1 MTDFITSTGYVP
13 GLIGRIAQ
21 FHGEYYSK
29 RLGFGQYFEA
39 RVATELSEFMHRY
52 NEAKD
57 CIWSLTVN
65 NRIEGTITI
74 DAGGKQ
80 GWVHLRWFFLTDK
93 LRGKGAGNYL
103 MDQAMTFCR
112 QNDIQRVYLDTVEGL
127 DAARHLYE
135 KYGFELTEEQSGEQ
149 WGPLIT
155 EQRFEVKL

>member
-1 MTDFITSTGYVP
+1 MTDFITSTGYLP

-29 RLGFGQYFEA
+29 HLGFEQFFEA
-39 RVATELSEFMHRY
+39 RVATELSEFINRY

-65 NRIEGTITI
+65 NRIEGSITI
-74 DAGGKQ
+74 DAAGGKQ
-80 GWVHLRWFFLTDK
+80 GRAHLRWFFLTDK
-93 LRGKGAGNYL
+93 LRGQGAGNYL

-112 QNDIQRVYLDTVEGL
+112 QNDIQRVYLDTVKGL

-135 KYGFELTEEQSGEQ
+135 K
-149 WGPLIT
+149 
-155 EQRFEVKL
+155 